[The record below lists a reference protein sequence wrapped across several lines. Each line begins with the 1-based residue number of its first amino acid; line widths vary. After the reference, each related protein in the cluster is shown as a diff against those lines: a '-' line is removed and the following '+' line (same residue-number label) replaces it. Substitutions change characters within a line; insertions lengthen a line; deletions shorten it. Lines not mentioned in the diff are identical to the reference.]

1 MAPGMLGASSRKARP
16 GFRDD
21 ADRQARAACRLRAAR
36 FLRDRRAV
44 SAIEFALILPVL
56 LILMLAGT
64 QLVTYVNASR
74 KVGLVAQSISQ
85 MISQA
90 MPPAGSTVATVNAT
104 DLHFSFDS
112 ALVLF
117 PYLMKDG
124 PRQGLQ
130 WWQDIAITYAA
141 VAFTQTASNCT
152 GGDLSACYTGA
163 VVWTSSGT
171 TGGNYRPCTVPQLPA
186 ADTAPPSRTTLPR
199 SVFGPGSIVAVDV
212 VFNFKPTFG
221 ARFIPAVRIA
231 RSMYVQPRYAT
242 LVNFDP
248 AGNDGIAVKCPG
260 F

>member
-1 MAPGMLGASSRKARP
+1 MRGRSPTNRIARIAGSRPVHGDPPSAK
-16 GFRDD
+16 
-21 ADRQARAACRLRAAR
+21 R

-56 LILMLAGT
+56 LILMLGGT
-64 QLVTYVNASR
+64 QLITYINASR
-74 KVGLVAQSISQ
+74 KVGLLAQSISQ

-90 MPPAGSTVATVNAT
+90 MPPSGSTVATVNAT

-141 VAFTQTASNCT
+141 VAFTQTAANCT
-152 GGDLSACYTGA
+152 GSDLSACYTAA
-163 VVWTSSGT
+163 VAWTSSGT
-171 TGGNYRPCTVPQLPA
+171 TGGNYRPCAVPQLPA
-186 ADTAPPSRTTLPR
+186 ADTAPPNRTTLPR

-221 ARFIPAVRIA
+221 SRFIPAVRIA

-242 LVNFDP
+242 LVNFDL
-248 AGNDGIAVKCPG
+248 AGNDGIATKCPG